1 MYGKLF
7 ILLFVFILGDN
18 DRVNG
23 QMKKEVKQST
33 HKPTFLKFGRN
44 FVVILK
50 VPVSPAELKPEVMCR
65 VKLVTRVVFN
75 QIHYLTITH

>member
-1 MYGKLF
+1 MYGKLYV
-7 ILLFVFILGDN
+7 LLFVFILVYN
-18 DRVNG
+18 DCIDG

-33 HKPTFLKFGRN
+33 QRSIFIKFRCN

-65 VKLVTRVVFN
+65 VKLL
-75 QIHYLTITH
+75 QE

>member
-1 MYGKLF
+1 MYGKLC
-7 ILLFVFILGDN
+7 ILLFVFILVDN

-33 HKPTFLKFGRN
+33 QRSIFIKFGRN

-50 VPVSPAELKPEVMCR
+50 VPASPAEFKPEVMCR
-65 VKLVTRVVFN
+65 VKLVT
-75 QIHYLTITH
+75 